1 MSNMKIPFWL
11 AKIIMWHPCD
21 AAFFLH
27 RKFPENKFCRYFYF
41 CLTKLWQPIGMFFQQ
56 GYFGTKNSL
65 FILVYLTEIEE
76 AYLLFNFHLIT
87 DTEEGSS
94 FCFLENNKAN
104 NALKRD
110 YEKRILSKQENI
122 SLECFLNI
130 EYLRTRSN
138 WTKVLE
144 HKLISFE
151 KETGKQPDNINK
163 WFDEN
168 LNK

>member
-1 MSNMKIPFWL
+1 MKIPFWL

-21 AAFFLH
+21 VAFFLH

-56 GYFGTKNSL
+56 GYFGTKNYL

-76 AYLLFNFHLIT
+76 AYLFFNFHLFTKGIT
-87 DTEEGSS
+87 
-94 FCFLENNKAN
+94 CFLVNDKAN
-104 NALKRD
+104 DALKRD
-110 YEKRILSKQENI
+110 LEKRILSKQLENNI

-138 WTKVLE
+138 WTKALE
-144 HKLISFE
+144 DKLISFE

-168 LNK
+168 LINKS